1 MNESH
6 NEWTREKVHVSFR
19 KSSSTNGA
27 EGWDV
32 DVYEGATAEEAQ
44 RVFGLAVML
53 RRKAQEELRGP
64 SLEEQLEISI
74 QAEIDRV
81 MLEDVP
87 LP

>member
-6 NEWTREKVHVSFR
+6 NEWIREKVHVSFR
-19 KSSSTNGA
+19 KSSSKDGA

-64 SLEEQLEISI
+64 SLEEKLEASI
-74 QAEIDRV
+74 QAEIDRA
-81 MLEDVP
+81 LLDSVP